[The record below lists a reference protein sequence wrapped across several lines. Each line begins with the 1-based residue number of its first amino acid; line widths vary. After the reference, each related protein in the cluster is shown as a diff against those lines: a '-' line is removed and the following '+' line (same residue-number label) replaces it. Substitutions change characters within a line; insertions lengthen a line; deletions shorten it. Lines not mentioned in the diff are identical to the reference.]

1 MIQLIRIDQL
11 RIPMESSDCDDI
23 LPILL
28 LHPLQDH
35 ALRWFEQEIGI
46 AYQHGTVIW
55 CIESDLKSALSAL
68 PQVLIRKNKLNLG
81 DDASHALFH
90 ES

>member
-1 MIQLIRIDQL
+1 MIQLIRIDML
-11 RIPMESSDCDDI
+11 RISIESSDCDDI

-28 LHPLQDH
+28 LPLQDY

-46 AYQHGTVIW
+46 AHKHGTVIW
-55 CIESDLKSALSAL
+55 CIESDLKSAWSAL
-68 PQVLIRKNKLNLG
+68 PQVLIRKNKLNPV
-81 DDASHALFH
+81 DDASLVLFN